1 MNKFASFLLYIIYV
15 HSQSVAFNLIH
26 FTICCRWDDLEFRT
40 FTIAILTVVLFYI
53 LLHVDVVIIII
64 ARIKKGFNTLL
75 LSKLFL
81 FRTWTSVLIV
91 GIYLQVF
98 WTSDDLSH
106 TWIIVLHESLKII
119 WSNISKWRCKWTRY
133 WRVEFKHM
141 QSNVWFYATVK
152 CIVRERVSEREINVT
167 CAKST
172 LEAIKAEKF
181 IFF

>member
-75 LSKLFL
+75 LSKLFFIPHLDVCAYCWNL
-81 FRTWTSVLIV
+81 FASILNVRRSLTYMNYS
-91 GIYLQVF
+91 
-98 WTSDDLSH
+98 SS
-106 TWIIVLHESLKII
+106 WIIENYMIE
-119 WSNISKWRCKWTRY
+119 Y
-133 WRVEFKHM
+133 
-141 QSNVWFYATVK
+141 
-152 CIVRERVSEREINVT
+152 
-167 CAKST
+167 
-172 LEAIKAEKF
+172 IKMKV
-181 IFF
+181 